1 MMNLNIPAILALS
14 LACSG
19 VVAEEKKSDLT
30 AMFSVAGN
38 CMMLV
43 FANELRPCKD
53 VIINT
58 EYDSGRMGFYFL
70 DESEGGAIIS
80 FSGMGQEQQSPAENL
95 RLQPLDAIVFDGER
109 EPAVGFCTFENPFVG
124 AARIECSAFL
134 ENGELFSGFFMSD
147 GSRPKMMAPG
157 DYDR

>member
-1 MMNLNIPAILALS
+1 MVKLNIPVILAVS

-30 AMFSVAGN
+30 SMFSVAGN

-43 FANELRPCKD
+43 FANEQRPCKD

-58 EYDSGRMGFYFL
+58 EYDSGRTGFYFL

-80 FSGMGQEQQSPAENL
+80 FSGMGQEQQSPAESL
-95 RLQPLDAIVFDGER
+95 RLQPLDAIVFDGGR

-147 GSRPKMMAPG
+147 GSSPKMMAPD
-157 DYDR
+157 DYDG